1 MEGNIEKAEK
11 ETWDRGRLAERLAGG
26 DPTAPRDL
34 VRWHYPELYRYALGM
49 LREPAVAQ
57 DATQASF
64 EKALAALGRYPEER
78 IRNLA
83 LRPWLYKIVLNVAHN
98 TVRDRK
104 RETLVAEVPEKSWDH
119 PEMGE
124 SREAWLD
131 VAAAMGHLPERQR
144 EALALRYLAD
154 LPYAGISEATGWPE
168 GTAKTLVRR
177 GLGRLRSLL
186 DTAGRKDA

>member
-1 MEGNIEKAEK
+1 MEDEVETEK
-11 ETWDRGRLAERLAGG
+11 EARGYEPLAKRMADG

-34 VRWHYPELYRYALGM
+34 VRQHYPELYRYALGM
-49 LREPAVAQ
+49 LREPAAAQ

-83 LRPWLYKIVLNVAHN
+83 LRPWLYKIVLNVARN
-98 TVRDRK
+98 TIRDSK
-104 RETLVAEVPEKSWDH
+104 RETPVAEVPEKSWDH
-119 PEMGE
+119 SEMGE
-124 SREAWLD
+124 NREAWLD
-131 VAAAMGHLPERQR
+131 IAAAMGHLPERQR

-154 LPYAGISEATGWPE
+154 LSYAGISEVTGWPE

-177 GLGRLRSLL
+177 GLGRLQSLL